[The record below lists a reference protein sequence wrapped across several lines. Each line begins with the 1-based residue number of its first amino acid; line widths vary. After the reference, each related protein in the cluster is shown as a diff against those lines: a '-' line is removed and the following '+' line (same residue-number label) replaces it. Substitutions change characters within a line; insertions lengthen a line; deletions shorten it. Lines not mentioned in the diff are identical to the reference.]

1 MKNDNNCVKNDIIL
15 KSQLY
20 VELMRKTEKIE
31 ISMNQEIDNIK
42 KRYNKKNVLLKN
54 TIKELANDIK
64 TLVSSNKESIFKDDK
79 RCLDLRFIV
88 LGFRRSSEIHIPISQ
103 KDEII
108 QYMEDNHLMECLDI
122 KKSIKKSVLSS
133 WNDNELSKIGAM
145 RKHKDNFYLDIKKD
159 DLWDV

>member
-1 MKNDNNCVKNDIIL
+1 MENNNSVKNDILL

-20 VELMRKTEKIE
+20 VELIRKTEKIE
-31 ISMNQEIDNIK
+31 VSMNQEIDNIK

-64 TLVSSNKESIFKDDK
+64 ILVSSNKEIIFQDDK
-79 RCLDLRFIV
+79 RCLDLNFIV
-88 LGFRRSSEIHIPISQ
+88 VGFRRSSEIYIPTIQ

-108 QYMEDNHLMECLDI
+108 QYIEDNNLMECLDI

-133 WNDNELSKIGAM
+133 WSDQELLKIGVM

-159 DLWDV
+159 DL

>member
-54 TIKELANDIK
+54 TIKELSNDIK

-79 RCLDLRFIV
+79 RCLDLSFIV
-88 LGFRRSSEIHIPISQ
+88 LGFRRSSEIHIPTSQ
-103 KDEII
+103 RDEII
-108 QYMEDNHLMECLDI
+108 QYIEDNHLGECLDI
-122 KKSIKKSVLSS
+122 KKSIKKSMLSS

-145 RKHKDNFYLDIKKD
+145 RKYKDNFYLDIKKD
-159 DLWDV
+159 DL